1 MLVIVLILLEE
12 INLVYLVNIFLVYWG
27 FCGFYIWW
35 CFFNFLLEIFNC
47 SKCLW
52 VLIVIIFFFLIRA
65 IVLFIAVFG
74 VIWLIII
81 L

>member
-1 MLVIVLILLEE
+1 MVIVLILLEE
-12 INLVYLVNIFLVYWG
+12 INLVYLVNIFLLYCGVG
-27 FCGFYIWW
+27 GFYVWW
-35 CFFNFLLEIFNC
+35 CFFSFLLEIFNC

-65 IVLFIAVFG
+65 IVLFIVVFG